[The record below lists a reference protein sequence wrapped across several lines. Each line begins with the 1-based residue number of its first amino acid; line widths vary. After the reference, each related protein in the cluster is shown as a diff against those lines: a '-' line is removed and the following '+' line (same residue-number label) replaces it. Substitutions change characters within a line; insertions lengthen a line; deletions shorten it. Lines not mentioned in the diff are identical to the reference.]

1 MASLLEHAFI
11 NKFIDDIGDAITSVG
26 GDVTDADK
34 PCDYVKIIKDQLVSK
49 GTITGPDIESGDGI
63 VINKSEDKYII
74 SSTAGA
80 LTIEE
85 LVKPYDTD
93 FQPGIENIPAG
104 TSIQNVFKKLLGE
117 IIPSLPSVIKGD
129 ITVSTN
135 EGTDFYSNPAFV
147 NTDLQVKTGLNE
159 SEKYLRIFLA
169 TRLEPVYVSL
179 KNLIQEYNLTCE
191 VKNGEYI
198 NMSSSVQKNNNN
210 ITLSLA
216 IDDNLIG
223 KKITENRPKS
233 ITLDEIDALFAEE
246 DTN

>member
-1 MASLLEHAFI
+1 M
-11 NKFIDDIGDAITSVG
+11 
-26 GDVTDADK
+26 
-34 PCDYVKIIKDQLVSK
+34 
-49 GTITGPDIESGDGI
+49 
-63 VINKSEDKYII
+63 
-74 SSTAGA
+74 
-80 LTIEE
+80 
-85 LVKPYDTD
+85 
-93 FQPGIENIPAG
+93 
-104 TSIQNVFKKLLGE
+104 
-117 IIPSLPSVIKGD
+117 
-129 ITVSTN
+129 
-135 EGTDFYSNPAFV
+135 DFYSNPAFV

-191 VKNGEYI
+191 VENGEYI

-210 ITLSLA
+210 STLSLA
-216 IDDNLIG
+216 IDDNRIG